1 MLSFQVIN
9 NFQTLELNAEEK
21 NAEQKMKIKPTLN
34 VKATL
39 NVNYSCALS
48 KIIFILNVL
57 QKMGVFFSECADFLG
72 SKNNFKFTKFKN
84 MFFKTRRRA
93 HV

>member
-9 NFQTLELNAEEK
+9 YFQTLKLNAKEK

-39 NVNYSCALS
+39 SVNYSCALS
-48 KIIFILNVL
+48 KIIFILNVPL
-57 QKMGVFFSECADFLG
+57 ENGSIFFW
-72 SKNNFKFTKFKN
+72 
-84 MFFKTRRRA
+84 MRWFFGIKK
-93 HV
+93 